1 MSSKAKKPT
10 DTSDKTGRKT
20 PDHKTADWRTLQAD
34 IARKGF
40 QTLNKAVV
48 PLVKAGVGSPLPYI
62 GGGIV
67 MLETKGRKSGLPR
80 QVPLLG
86 FRIGDK
92 VIVSTVRSG
101 SQWAKNLDANDS
113 ARVWLNGKAHEATG
127 EVEGGPLTVATL
139 KLN

>member
-1 MSSKAKKPT
+1 MAT
-10 DTSDKTGRKT
+10 DT
-20 PDHKTADWRTLQAD
+20 PDQAKHKAPDWRALQAD

-48 PLVKAGVGSPLPYI
+48 PLVKAGLGSPLPYI

-101 SQWAKNLDANDS
+101 SQWAKNLDADDT
-113 ARVWLNGKAHEATG
+113 ARVWLNGKPRDAKGAVDPG
-127 EVEGGPLTVATL
+127 SLTVATL

>member
-1 MSSKAKKPT
+1 MATEAPT
-10 DTSDKTGRKT
+10 SASQNT
-20 PDHKTADWRTLQAD
+20 PDWRKLQAE

-48 PLVKAGVGSPLPYI
+48 PLVKAGVGSPWPYI
-62 GGGIV
+62 GGGVV

-80 QVPLLG
+80 EVPLLG

-101 SQWAKNLDANDS
+101 SQWAKNLDADNS
-113 ARVWLNGKAHEATG
+113 ARVWLNGKPQSARGDVDA
-127 EVEGGPLTVATL
+127 GPLTVATL
-139 KLN
+139 KLT